1 MILISAY
8 APSEK
13 FVCDAMVG
21 TLARWLRAI
30 GYDTIYLKDTSDRDV
45 VAHALKD
52 NRTILTRDHH
62 FERMKSVR
70 YLVMI
75 QSTKLADQFQQ
86 VVETLHLDTKK
97 NLFTRCMECNHLLIK
112 VERES
117 VNDLVPPYVFK
128 TSTEF
133 SQCTNCGRIYWAG
146 THLSQIRDK
155 IQKMLSH
162 SNSFK
167 P

>member
-1 MILISAY
+1 MPL
-8 APSEK
+8 PKK

-30 GYDTIYLKDTSDRDV
+30 GYDTIYLKDIPDRDV

-62 FERMKSVR
+62 FEKMKSVR
-70 YLVMI
+70 YLVLI
-75 QSTKLADQFQQ
+75 QSTKLADQFRQ
-86 VVETLHLDTKK
+86 VVETLHLDIEKK
-97 NLFTRCMECNHLLIK
+97 LFTRCMECNHLLTTIK
-112 VERES
+112 KES
-117 VNDLVPPYVFK
+117 VNGLVPPYVFK
-128 TSTEF
+128 TNTKF

-155 IQKMLSH
+155 IQKML
-162 SNSFK
+162 NSI
-167 P
+167 PNS